1 MSEKRGTGAGAAGG
15 AGRGGGWFDGRMS
28 DYQPADD
35 RYDTMDYRYTGRSGL
50 KLPAL
55 SLGLWQNFGT
65 DRPEET
71 QRAILRRAFDRGVTH
86 FDLANNYGPPY
97 GRAEE
102 NFGRFLATDFAG
114 LRDELVISTK
124 AGYDMWPG
132 PYGQGGG
139 SRKYV
144 LSSLDQS
151 LERLGLDYVD
161 IFYSHRFD
169 AETPVEETMQALDT
183 AVRSGRALYAGIS
196 SYSAAKTKEAATI
209 ARELGTPL
217 LIHQPSYSMLN
228 RWIEKGLLD
237 ELEEQGMGCIVFTA
251 LAQGLLTDRYL
262 DGVPRTPAPPA
273 RAARSARGTSTRPTL
288 RHVRGLNEI
297 AVGRG
302 QKLAQLA
309 LQWALRDRRVT
320 SAVIGASSVEQLDT
334 NLDALDGAPLTDA
347 ELAAIDQDAVDAG
360 INLWAGVTED

>member
-1 MSEKRGTGAGAAGG
+1 
-15 AGRGGGWFDGRMS
+15 MS
-28 DYQPADD
+28 DYEPADD
-35 RYDTMDYRYTGRSGL
+35 RYGSMEYRRCGRSGL
-50 KLPAL
+50 RLPAL

-102 NFGRFLATDFAG
+102 NFGKYLRDDFAG
-114 LRDELVISTK
+114 LRDELVISSK

-144 LSSLDQS
+144 LASLDQS
-151 LERLGLDYVD
+151 LARMGLDYVD
-161 IFYSHRFD
+161 IFYSHRYD
-169 AETPVEETMQALDT
+169 PETPVEETMMALDT

-196 SYSAAKTKEAATI
+196 SYSPGRTAQAAAI

-237 ELEEQGMGCIVFTA
+237 ELEQQGMGCIAFSP

-262 DGVPRTPAPPA
+262 DGVPQES
-273 RAARSARGTSTRPTL
+273 RAARGGSTIAQDHLDEATL
-288 RHVRGLNEI
+288 AHVRRLNEI
-297 AVGRG
+297 ARERG

-320 SAVIGASSVEQLDT
+320 SVLIGASSVEQLDT
-334 NLDALDGAPLTDA
+334 NLDALDGPPLTDD
-347 ELAAIDQDAVDAG
+347 ELAAIDENAVDAG
-360 INLWAGVTED
+360 INLWAGSSQD

>member
-1 MSEKRGTGAGAAGG
+1 MNSYR
-15 AGRGGGWFDGRMS
+15 
-28 DYQPADD
+28 PAEN
-35 RYDTMDYRYTGRSGL
+35 RYDSMDYRYTGHSGL

-102 NFGRFLATDFAG
+102 NFGRYLAQDFAG

-151 LERLGLDYVD
+151 LSRLGLDYVD

-169 AETPVEETMQALDT
+169 AETPIEETMTALDT

-196 SYSAAKTKEAATI
+196 SYSATTTREAATI

-228 RWIEKGLLD
+228 RWVEKGLLD
-237 ELEEQGMGCIVFTA
+237 ELEEQGIGCIVFTA
-251 LAQGLLTDRYL
+251 LAQGLLTDKYL
-262 DGVPRTPAPPA
+262 DGVPRDS
-273 RAARSARGTSTRPTL
+273 RAARTDSTLPKEHLDAATL
-288 RHVRGLNEI
+288 AHVRRLDEI
-297 AVGRG
+297 ARGRG
-302 QKLAQLA
+302 QKLAQMA
-309 LQWALRDRRVT
+309 LQWVLRDPRVT

-334 NLDALDGAPLTDA
+334 NLDALQGAPLTDA
-347 ELAAIDQDAVDAG
+347 ELAAIDEDAVEAG
-360 INLWAGVTED
+360 INLWAAGPT

>member
-1 MSEKRGTGAGAAGG
+1 MG
-15 AGRGGGWFDGRMS
+15 
-28 DYQPADD
+28 DYVPADD
-35 RYDTMDYRYTGRSGL
+35 RYDEMDYRYCGKSGL
-50 KLPAL
+50 QLPAL
-55 SLGLWQNFGT
+55 SLGLWQNFG
-65 DRPEET
+65 DDKPEET

-102 NFGRFLATDFAG
+102 NFGRYLREDFGG

-139 SRKYV
+139 SRKYL

-151 LERLGLDYVD
+151 LGRMGLEYVD

-169 AETPVEETMQALDT
+169 PETPLEETIGALDT

-196 SYSAAKTKEAATI
+196 SYSPERTQEAAAI

-228 RWIEKGLLD
+228 RWIENGLLD
-237 ELEEQGMGCIVFTA
+237 EIENQGMGCIVFTA

-262 DGVPRTPAPPA
+262 DGVPEDS
-273 RAARSARGTSTRPTL
+273 RAARSGSTIGDDHLDEATL
-288 RHVRGLNEI
+288 RHIRNLNEI
-297 AVGRG
+297 ASARG

-309 LQWALRDRRVT
+309 LQWALRDNRVT
-320 SAVIGASSVEQLDT
+320 SAVIGASSVAQLDT
-334 NLDALDGAPLTDA
+334 NLDALNGPPLTDE
-347 ELAAIDQDAVDAG
+347 ELAAIDQHAVDAG
-360 INLWAGVTED
+360 INLWAESAEG

>member
-1 MSEKRGTGAGAAGG
+1 MTTENTGWAA
-15 AGRGGGWFDGRMS
+15 
-28 DYQPADD
+28 ADD
-35 RYDTMDYRYTGRSGL
+35 RYDRMEYRASGRSGL

-55 SLGLWQNFGT
+55 SLGLWQNFGD
-65 DRPEET
+65 DRPEDV

-102 NFGRFLATDFAG
+102 NFGRYLADDFAPY
-114 LRDELVISTK
+114 RDELVISTK

-144 LSSLDQS
+144 LASLDQS
-151 LERLGLDYVD
+151 LARMGLEYVD
-161 IFYSHRFD
+161 IFYSHRYD
-169 AETPVEETMQALDT
+169 PETPIEETMMALDQ

-196 SYSAAKTKEAATI
+196 SYSPAKTREAASI

-217 LIHQPSYSMLN
+217 LIHQPSYSMFN
-228 RWIEKGLLD
+228 RWIEGGLLD

-262 DGVPRTPAPPA
+262 DGIPQDS
-273 RAARSARGTSTRPTL
+273 RAARANSTVTPIDDDVLRRVRALDDIAKARGQ
-288 RHVRGLNEI
+288 E
-297 AVGRG
+297 
-302 QKLAQLA
+302 LAQLA

-334 NLDALDGAPLTDA
+334 NLDALAGPPLTDE
-347 ELAAIDQDAVDAG
+347 ELAAIDEHAVDVG
-360 INLWAGVTED
+360 VNLWAESTRE